1 MSLMMCGLKINKPLC
16 KVHVNCIKCE
26 INKQKDFSFTL
37 LVNHIALMSALQFFK
52 TFYVELSD
60 FIFTF
65 VGQTGSID
73 SNVFEY
79 VLSVLFEY
87 LFRLFFEKRE
97 KDRCWHW
104 DALKS
109 VGERERERERE
120 WVRELE
126 RERETKKSFVICI
139 FPKAVIP

>member
-97 KDRCWHW
+97 TFLVNGFSSTFRSKLLDFSAFFFFAWAWKMGTLSCWR
-104 DALKS
+104 K
-109 VGERERERERE
+109 
-120 WVRELE
+120 
-126 RERETKKSFVICI
+126 F
-139 FPKAVIP
+139 